1 MTRFHQTLVLFLG
14 LWLSISLSGCSL
26 QTEKP
31 LKIIANSWIGY
42 SPLFYAKEQ
51 GWLVENNIELYT
63 VVSLGESLS
72 LYENAG
78 FDAFTG
84 TQFEYQQ
91 AKKSKP
97 DLMPVIMLD
106 KSNGG
111 DMVMSNGSIKQL
123 QETPGQIDVYLE
135 INSVNSLIFK
145 DFIKANALTN
155 KSFNFINQDQIKIHT
170 EVTNR
175 FKAKNPAED
184 PNKSPFF
191 VVVTYE
197 PFNHQLNKQG
207 MTTISSTGDDLQLLV
222 IDALYTEPKT
232 FKKHAAQ
239 FRTLKLLL
247 DRSLQDLHA
256 HPKAY
261 YEKVKIYLEN
271 PSYPEFLSSLDSI
284 QWLNKDISPELN
296 QRLQEAQFPLEA
308 TLN

>member
-1 MTRFHQTLVLFLG
+1 MARLYQTLVLFLS
-14 LWLSISLSGCSL
+14 LWLAIGLSSCSL

-51 GWLVENNIELYT
+51 GWLDDNNIELYT

-91 AKKSKP
+91 VKKSKP
-97 DLMPVIMLD
+97 NLMPIIMLD

-111 DMVMSNGSIKQL
+111 DMVMSNGTIEQL
-123 QETPGQIDVYLE
+123 QETAGQIDVYLE

-145 DFIKANALTN
+145 DFIKANALTD
-155 KSFNFINQDQIKIHT
+155 KSFNFINQDQIKIYN
-170 EVTNR
+170 EVKNR
-175 FKAKNPAED
+175 FKPNRPAAED
-184 PNKSPFF
+184 AKSPFF

-197 PFNHQLNKQG
+197 PFNHQLHKQN
-207 MTTISSTGDDLQLLV
+207 MMTISSTGDDLQLLV
-222 IDALYTEPKT
+222 IDALYTEPQI
-232 FKKHAAQ
+232 FKKHETQ
-239 FRTLKLLL
+239 FRTLKRLL
-247 DRSLQDLHA
+247 DKSLQDLHA
-256 HPKAY
+256 HPQTY
-261 YEKVKIYLEN
+261 YEKVKNYLEN
-271 PSYPEFLSSLDSI
+271 PSYSEFLSSLNSI
-284 QWLNKDISPELN
+284 QWLNKDISPELI